1 MKVCCID
8 MLARA
13 AHLNFATKHVG
24 AKKSGR
30 HHWWAFIKILK
41 DSTPSF
47 ARSGHD
53 RHNGH
58 QCLQH
63 APCCQ
68 YQGMHQVS
76 ANLFFILVTCK
87 TVDIVVKLFCSYIL
101 VDIIFLSRRAV
112 CAIFLP
118 WRMRLV

>member
-1 MKVCCID
+1 MKVCCIN

-13 AHLNFATKHVG
+13 AHLHFATKHVG
-24 AKKSGR
+24 AEKSGR
-30 HHWWAFIKILK
+30 RHWWAFIKILK

-47 ARSGHD
+47 AQSGHD
-53 RHNGH
+53 SNGH

-87 TVDIVVKLFCSYIL
+87 TADIVVEIIL
-101 VDIIFLSRRAV
+101 QLYFGGYYFFLSRQAV
-112 CAIFLP
+112 CAILLP
-118 WRMRLV
+118 WKMLLV